1 MLTLIALA
9 CVAGACA
16 LLVALSV
23 VDLRVRL
30 LPNEMV
36 LGFAAL
42 GIIFHFT
49 TVTQYLSVTE
59 MTAGAAIGFGGL
71 YILRLLANRYY
82 GADALGLGDV
92 KLMGAAGL
100 WLGPDGIAL
109 ALMLG
114 ALAGLAHGGAVA
126 ARGAMHG
133 EAVSLSRLQI
143 PAGPG
148 FAVGIALTAAWQFRA
163 FFIQAW
169 SVLT

>member
-1 MLTLIALA
+1 MLIVIALA
-9 CVAGACA
+9 CVAGAAA

-42 GIIFHFT
+42 GVIFHLANAAAL
-49 TVTQYLSVTE
+49 LSVTE
-59 MTAGAAIGFGGL
+59 MALGGVIGFGSL
-71 YILRLLANRYY
+71 YLLRAVANHFY
-82 GADALGLGDV
+82 GMDALGLGDV
-92 KLMGAAGL
+92 KLIGAAGL
-100 WLGPDGIAL
+100 WLGPDGVML

-114 ALAGLAHGGAVA
+114 ALAGLAHGGVCAV
-126 ARGAMHG
+126 RGKIP
-133 EAVSLSRLQI
+133 LSRLQI

-148 FAVGIALTAAWQFRA
+148 FCAGIAVTAAWQFRE
-163 FFIQAW
+163 FFGNVFDNAW

>member
-1 MLTLIALA
+1 MLTLIALS
-9 CVAGACA
+9 CVAGACV

-23 VDLRVRL
+23 VDMRVRL

-42 GIIFHFT
+42 GILFHFST
-49 TVTQYLSVTE
+49 LTELLSITE
-59 MTAGAAIGFGGL
+59 MALGAAIGFGGL
-71 YILRLLANRYY
+71 YLVRALANRHY
-82 GADALGLGDV
+82 GMDALGLGDV

-109 ALMLG
+109 ALMIGAMAGLLHGAAAAMQG
-114 ALAGLAHGGAVA
+114 ALRGNPVA
-126 ARGAMHG
+126 
-133 EAVSLSRLQI
+133 LSQLQI

-148 FAVGIALTAAWQFRA
+148 FAVGIAAAGAWQFRA

-169 SVLT
+169 SILI

>member
-1 MLTLIALA
+1 MMTLIALA

-42 GIIFHFT
+42 GVIFHFAT
-49 TVTQYLSVTE
+49 ATHYLSVTE
-59 MTAGAAIGFGGL
+59 MITGAAIGFGGL
-71 YILRLLANRYY
+71 YLVRALANRYY

-109 ALMLG
+109 ALMCG
-114 ALAGLAHGGAVA
+114 ALAGLLHGGAVA
-126 ARGAMHG
+126 ARGAMRG
-133 EAVSLSRLQI
+133 DAVSLSRLQI

-163 FFIQAW
+163 FFMEVW